1 MELTDY
7 FVNRCRGSA
16 FVILHL
22 LNCTV
27 DGCSDIGFILTILR
41 RQKVG
46 VTWLLEPCSSPVAP
60 TWFSLLP
67 MKLSPFMSTSCMFFF
82 FFHGVEHHCKY
93 CAWSTQNSRRNRHL
107 YFRIAYRLGEY
118 LLVKSFPQYFVKLSN
133 EKNLQCH
140 SISFSALIL
149 LTLFL
154 RKCYQSNAYQH
165 TSFWLW

>member
-1 MELTDY
+1 MSWLSFCHFASPQLHCGWVLWHRIHSNNSEEAKSGSNLASWALFQPCCTNLILPVTCETEP
-7 FVNRCRGSA
+7 FHVNL
-16 FVILHL
+16 LH
-22 LNCTV
+22 V
-27 DGCSDIGFILTILR
+27 
-41 RQKVG
+41 
-46 VTWLLEPCSSPVAP
+46 
-60 TWFSLLP
+60 
-67 MKLSPFMSTSCMFFF
+67 FFF